1 MSIFTQQHID
11 DVQEVIKKSNG
22 QGHITKK
29 MLLGDEEAE
38 VNRQNQRIQQLMEEV
53 DSMPEGQTKEMM
65 QDCIQDM
72 LSFYGFGLSRILDII
87 SNSSSAAAKDIYNKL
102 IEDGFVS
109 SLLLIHELHP
119 LDLKTRLH
127 VALEKVRPYIDGH
140 GGHIEILSLENG
152 IAKIKLSGNCK
163 GCPSS
168 ENTLELGIKK
178 AVEECCPDLLGLEVE
193 GVE

>member
-1 MSIFTQQHID
+1 MSIFTQQHVY
-11 DVQEVIKKSNG
+11 DVQEVINRSNG
-22 QGHITKK
+22 KASISKNIFIS
-29 MLLGDEEAE
+29 DEEAE
-38 VNRQNQRIQQLMEEV
+38 LDRQNQRIQKLMEEI
-53 DSMPEGQTKEMM
+53 DALPEGQTKEMM
-65 QDCIQDM
+65 QDCLQDM
-72 LSFYGFGLSRILDII
+72 VSFYGCGLKRILDIV
-87 SNSSSAAAKDIYNKL
+87 SNGNSSAAKDIYNKL

-109 SLLLIHELHP
+109 SLLLIHDLHP

-127 VALEKVRPYIDGH
+127 LALEKVRPYIDGH
-140 GGHIEILSLENG
+140 GGHIEILSIENG